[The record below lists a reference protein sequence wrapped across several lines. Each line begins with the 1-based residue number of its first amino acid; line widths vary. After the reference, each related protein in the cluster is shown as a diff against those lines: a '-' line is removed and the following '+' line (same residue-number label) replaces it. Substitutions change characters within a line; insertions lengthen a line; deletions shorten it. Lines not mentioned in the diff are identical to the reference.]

1 LVIGMGKQMR
11 LRLLCAGV
19 GLAVLPA
26 LNGLIFLIDRSSL
39 WRAEWPLPLI
49 LLVFVLCPSI
59 LLVAVQ
65 ALGGNV
71 SEFWWVL
78 AALINGTLYTAIGP
92 AFWRLMKNIKESAV
106 S

>member
-49 LLVFVLCPSI
+49 LLVFVLCPST

-65 ALGGNV
+65 ALGGQR
-71 SEFWWVL
+71 FRVL
-78 AALINGTLYTAIGP
+78 VGARGSDKRNALRGDRSGILALDEKYKGICC
-92 AFWRLMKNIKESAV
+92 
-106 S
+106 